1 MAGRDT
7 TKAAMKMKLSTTADM
22 GVRPAVRGVDLAAIG
37 PALLTLGALVLWLA
51 TLKRIDPHSVGDLGL
66 APSLPATAYVSLVGV
81 IASFCLTLRQKPL
94 RLPLL
99 LLHCGVLIF
108 MLYGVTTLVEEEPR
122 FAVTWLHVG
131 FAESIART
139 GRVFPELDARF
150 SWPGFF
156 TMTALVTQIAGLA
169 DALPLTAWAPV
180 YFNLLY
186 LGPLLIIM
194 RSATRDARLIW
205 LAVWFFFLTN
215 WIGQDYFAPQALHYF
230 LYLVI
235 VAILLTWFKT
245 ANPRVLLEHQR
256 WRRFGRLAR
265 LANRLSPI
273 LAPPDLPN
281 MPARPWQRG
290 GLLAIVLVLFAIIVS
305 SHQLTP
311 FSILMA
317 VAALVVFQRCSARSL
332 PLLMAVMIGTWIS
345 YMTVA
350 FLSGHLDMVAG
361 HFGEVKNTVSANVTD
376 RMQGSRGH
384 MIVVY
389 GRIAMTLFV
398 WGLGALGGIRRLRH
412 GHWDLT
418 LALLAGTPFML
429 MGMQAYGG
437 ELLLRVYLFA
447 LPFMC
452 FFAAAL
458 FYPAD
463 GVGSSWRATAAVT
476 LMSLALLGGFV
487 FCRYGNERMDYM
499 THQEVDAVRY
509 LYGVARPGSLLVAA
523 SPNLAWRFRDN
534 EKFDYAPISDV
545 VLVGDID
552 GVVRIMSNKKYSTA
566 YLVMTRSQGAYAAL
580 FSNLSAENWARFK
593 RDVVVSSKFTVIY
606 QNDEAL
612 IATLAPGVKGAQP

>member
-1 MAGRDT
+1 
-7 TKAAMKMKLSTTADM
+7 MKLLADIDM
-22 GVRPAVRGVDLAAIG
+22 KVQPAARGIDLAAIG
-37 PALLTLGALVLWLA
+37 PALLTLCASVLWFA
-51 TLKRIDPHSVGDLGL
+51 TVKHVDVHSIGDLGL
-66 APSLPATAYVSLVGV
+66 ATALPATAYIALVGV
-81 IASFCLTLRQKPL
+81 IAGFCLTLRQRSP
-94 RLPLL
+94 RLPIL
-99 LLHCGVLIF
+99 LLHCGVLMF

-139 GRVFPELDARF
+139 GRLFPELDARF

-156 TMTALVTQIAGLA
+156 TYTALVTQIAGLR
-169 DALPLTAWAPV
+169 DALPLTGWAPV

-186 LGPLLIIM
+186 LGPLLIIL
-194 RSATRDARLIW
+194 RSATRDSRLIW
-205 LAVWFFFLTN
+205 LAVCFFCLTN
-215 WIGQDYFAPQALHYF
+215 WIGQDYFSPQGLHYF

-235 VAILLTWFKT
+235 IAVLVNWFKIPQ
-245 ANPRVLLEHQR
+245 PRAPFQGRRWQR
-256 WRRFGRLAR
+256 FRRLKRLTDW
-265 LANRLSPI
+265 LSPY

-281 MPARPWQRG
+281 MAAEPWQRG
-290 GLLAIVLVLFAIIVS
+290 GLLAVVLVLFASIVS

-311 FSILMA
+311 FSLLMA
-317 VAALVVFQRCSARSL
+317 VVALIVLRRCSARSL

-345 YMTVA
+345 YMTVT

-361 HFGEVKNTVSANVTD
+361 HFGEVKSAVSANVTA

-384 MIVVY
+384 VLIVY
-389 GRIAMTLFV
+389 ARIAMTLFV
-398 WGLGALGGIRRLRH
+398 WGLGLLGGIRRLRH

-418 LALLAGTPFML
+418 YALLAGTPFML

-458 FYPAD
+458 FYPSPSA
-463 GVGSSWRATAAVT
+463 GTSWRTTAAAI
-476 LMSLALLGGFV
+476 LMGTALLGGFV

-509 LYGVARPGSLLVAA
+509 LYSVAEPGSLMVAA
-523 SPNLAWRFRDN
+523 SPNLAWRFQDN
-534 EKFDYAPISDV
+534 EKFDYAPVSDSI
-545 VLVGDID
+545 LIGDVD
-552 GVVRIMSNKKYSTA
+552 GIARLMANKKYPRT
-566 YLVMTRSQGAYAAL
+566 YLVMTRSQGAYAEL
-580 FSNLSAENWARFK
+580 FMGIPDAAWSQFK
-593 RDVVVSSKFTVIY
+593 LGLAASSKFTVLY

-612 IATLAPGVKGAQP
+612 IVTLAPGVKGA